1 MSTTDETG
9 KTVKG
14 ENFSSIV
21 EEFKVVL
28 ENIKMDSTT
37 EDRELREE
45 NKDLFSNLISD
56 LEKAIGEGF
65 KEGQKDQEKYIK
77 DMTDSIKKI
86 SEDINSGDLKNLIKK
101 QKVIRKEEKKLASFQ
116 LMKAFHKEQS
126 NQLEKQTN
134 VLQQILK
141 CCEGGSSIGSQ
152 TSTISPS
159 TRTSTSTST
168 STSTDD
174 AFDHSNIDG
183 FFSKI
188 NKKDFKFENLFD
200 GQEKSIN
207 QVLFGNQSMLKGMMA
222 QAQSVS
228 KSLLAIK
235 DNQSLI
241 QVFTEGTVESLIQ
254 YEQGM
259 REALYLTAGAAKES
273 HDLFATMAQIGNT
286 VEITG
291 FKQEETQKAMVK
303 FAKIGVKYDGDA
315 EKYKKKLSGLATT
328 TLNTEKQLGL
338 EAGSLQETFGDL
350 YRFGVLN
357 ENSIANLGRGMREV
371 SRTTGV
377 SGEAFKKVLGTT
389 QGIVDAMRKAST
401 LTAAS
406 ARNVT
411 ELGANAE
418 KFGVSEEFN
427 NINKALSSTTNLFN
441 DASDGTRLLLF
452 SAAASVGKLR
462 ELQQGTLTRSKE
474 GIKSLT
480 EGVNNVFKRFGIE
493 SADAIDQL
501 SDSAKMQLN
510 LVLKSSFDL
519 ELGQVKGVLKTLEA
533 SGKTFADKLL
543 DLDKQLGKNIS
554 TEKRSAILEEQRK
567 IKIDK
572 NLDLLGI
579 LSEAAET
586 SKTMND
592 AFSKFGT
599 RRKEFESDLQA
610 LGLGGS
616 NKDVIREA
624 VSQSLTGV
632 NAALSK
638 AGLDKI
644 SISTAEMSK
653 ALEDP
658 QSYQDLLSTLKNG
671 EMKAAANSK
680 GTLTGIDA
688 VRFGIDKLNADI
700 QKTIAGPLNT
710 FLNQGMLT
718 HIFTNA
724 GLMLM
729 PGIIAAIPSIVT
741 AVIGMKILKRLPL
754 AGATTAAS
762 TATSLAPAAAAAPVA
777 ATGLKRTRNY
787 RVRAADPPVLPTMGQ
802 RFGNSMAAAGQGG
815 LNFATGWAKFA
826 ANVVII
832 AGLLALGYL
841 ALSVMTPPTE
851 QETEDLISKIKYL
864 GIAMSAATV
873 MVGELYLVS
882 LAASAMSSMKILWGP
897 ILKAGAVLVAAG
909 VVLPVFIGGLVF
921 LTSMATE
928 YMGINPSEMATS
940 ALNLAKFIGA
950 GALVIAALATSL
962 IMITG
967 LGAATIGFVAAG
979 ALTGGVGWAV
989 ALGFLVTGA
998 AMLIAAGPAV
1008 AALVFAVTSVTENTM
1023 SAFSISPEKISAS
1036 LDRLLAI
1043 LVPFSELLGVIAL
1056 IGAALA
1062 GFAVG
1067 GLAAGAVGATA
1078 YIIGGLVGYMNSS
1091 LGGTEYKN
1099 YGDVNDLVGEALRHY
1114 SSLIKATITAIST
1127 YMGDLTPG
1135 KVLRSLDRLQ
1145 AFNEVNAVLGKI
1157 LGDFGKSFGSVIP
1170 AFAII
1175 GMTSSKLQGVKATT
1189 PEEVSNSFSGIIN
1202 ILKGI
1207 NNLAVQFEADQT
1219 TKLNPAQLVSL
1230 TSFMDVVSKNAL
1242 PLFSALAAIDTVVN
1256 SASFKTVAAAEKTF
1270 KKAGDILEKITPH
1283 IRVVLKNIQTISTR
1297 IYEELKDISYEN
1309 IKEGSEAATEVIKMF
1324 STFVT
1329 SIKSNAK
1336 DLNVKDIKTVADI
1349 FGKGDVVNAL
1359 RSIMQNTITI
1369 ASVFSNDSYSQY
1381 TLSAISA
1388 KTKYYNEFYNSISGL
1403 LESYKKISNLYVKEK
1418 AETPQDYFQRTT
1430 GNDPTKKIAKPGPI
1444 EDINP
1449 EEFKNRVTGTLS
1461 RLKGIL
1467 EIVNTDAGIPDFG
1480 IIAKASSNLN
1490 SFKDASSLLVTF
1502 LTDFTTMINSVKGL
1516 GTALKEIPELD
1527 DQNNKNT
1534 ASFARISQYF
1544 MGMNITFGIING
1556 LVNNEN
1562 INNFIKNM
1570 NTFHSLKEPLIKM
1583 GEVFIEL
1590 EKISKTLKGSK
1601 DFWKNFDAAL
1611 PQDAPGQGISE
1622 KIGYL
1627 KSYLS
1632 ELSKITAPDF
1642 INMLQAVAGI
1652 KGIVIDFKTNSA
1664 IELLSNL
1671 NSFMNSMKAEIDK
1684 QSKVTT
1690 PATNGPAQDPN
1701 LKIEAMSK
1709 FLNSVAVPMLLNVK
1723 TIADQISNLPMNKT
1737 QLERANQTIGSL
1749 SQLSGSLT
1757 SFSETFMTASS
1768 SFTQSFTKV
1777 AKPELDTNFKRDGIE
1792 GTWKVNMDYIKQ
1804 RRQNAITEHAEL
1816 GKVLKG
1822 LDAESKK
1829 FKEVSAKRTNLLDT
1843 MHGTDEFI
1851 RLKMVEEYN
1860 AMRKDPKQ
1868 AGDLKVFAD
1877 KGWIFKPTM
1886 VTNADML
1893 KEAMDDKKLKE
1904 SFKIIADLP
1913 KFFNDSILIPFLKGG
1928 GASIGPS
1935 KIDFVFKSLEGIKK
1949 IIELLTGPNNFIL
1962 TVNNMSKF
1970 TDMKNNTSVLKT
1982 AKAALDSFGDKE
1994 LFASFLN
2001 SLLVNIIIPMRFA
2014 ERISG
2019 GSGNLAKVSLG
2030 FAAIN
2035 KIITELPT
2043 FLQSINIGLSSLKA
2057 PDGKGKTGLQ
2067 NAIDNINS
2075 IKDILPKFLET
2086 LSYGIILPA
2095 VTNLPPI
2102 AFIAQASKRLK
2113 LATSLGDELAPFIN
2127 KFADLNKVIGGNLEK
2142 INLVDC
2148 VGTLIKK
2155 LDPADTAL
2163 SMLADKLIKVKESL
2177 QSIADSMTNIVSIN
2191 GKSDVINVLSKLQLL
2206 SNNITD
2212 KAKNAV
2218 KLNSLDNITSQV
2230 QLNNVPDKNQ
2240 KSDDGTEAI
2249 AENTEEMKK
2258 LLKNTVA
2265 SLQGILA
2272 ALNTQ
2277 PKSSS
2282 NNANTSVSNT
2292 GAINLNSGSGNGT
2305 GRGLVFGASAY
2316 TGAVNPP
2323 PTFG

>member
-1 MSTTDETG
+1 
-9 KTVKG
+9 
-14 ENFSSIV
+14 
-21 EEFKVVL
+21 
-28 ENIKMDSTT
+28 
-37 EDRELREE
+37 
-45 NKDLFSNLISD
+45 
-56 LEKAIGEGF
+56 
-65 KEGQKDQEKYIK
+65 
-77 DMTDSIKKI
+77 
-86 SEDINSGDLKNLIKK
+86 
-101 QKVIRKEEKKLASFQ
+101 
-116 LMKAFHKEQS
+116 
-126 NQLEKQTN
+126 
-134 VLQQILK
+134 
-141 CCEGGSSIGSQ
+141 
-152 TSTISPS
+152 
-159 TRTSTSTST
+159 
-168 STSTDD
+168 
-174 AFDHSNIDG
+174 
-183 FFSKI
+183 
-188 NKKDFKFENLFD
+188 
-200 GQEKSIN
+200 
-207 QVLFGNQSMLKGMMA
+207 
-222 QAQSVS
+222 
-228 KSLLAIK
+228 
-235 DNQSLI
+235 
-241 QVFTEGTVESLIQ
+241 
-254 YEQGM
+254 
-259 REALYLTAGAAKES
+259 
-273 HDLFATMAQIGNT
+273 
-286 VEITG
+286 
-291 FKQEETQKAMVK
+291 
-303 FAKIGVKYDGDA
+303 
-315 EKYKKKLSGLATT
+315 
-328 TLNTEKQLGL
+328 
-338 EAGSLQETFGDL
+338 
-350 YRFGVLN
+350 
-357 ENSIANLGRGMREV
+357 
-371 SRTTGV
+371 
-377 SGEAFKKVLGTT
+377 
-389 QGIVDAMRKAST
+389 
-401 LTAAS
+401 
-406 ARNVT
+406 
-411 ELGANAE
+411 
-418 KFGVSEEFN
+418 
-427 NINKALSSTTNLFN
+427 
-441 DASDGTRLLLF
+441 
-452 SAAASVGKLR
+452 
-462 ELQQGTLTRSKE
+462 
-474 GIKSLT
+474 
-480 EGVNNVFKRFGIE
+480 
-493 SADAIDQL
+493 
-501 SDSAKMQLN
+501 
-510 LVLKSSFDL
+510 
-519 ELGQVKGVLKTLEA
+519 
-533 SGKTFADKLL
+533 
-543 DLDKQLGKNIS
+543 
-554 TEKRSAILEEQRK
+554 
-567 IKIDK
+567 
-572 NLDLLGI
+572 
-579 LSEAAET
+579 
-586 SKTMND
+586 
-592 AFSKFGT
+592 
-599 RRKEFESDLQA
+599 
-610 LGLGGS
+610 
-616 NKDVIREA
+616 
-624 VSQSLTGV
+624 
-632 NAALSK
+632 
-638 AGLDKI
+638 
-644 SISTAEMSK
+644 
-653 ALEDP
+653 
-658 QSYQDLLSTLKNG
+658 
-671 EMKAAANSK
+671 
-680 GTLTGIDA
+680 
-688 VRFGIDKLNADI
+688 
-700 QKTIAGPLNT
+700 
-710 FLNQGMLT
+710 
-718 HIFTNA
+718 
-724 GLMLM
+724 
-729 PGIIAAIPSIVT
+729 
-741 AVIGMKILKRLPL
+741 
-754 AGATTAAS
+754 
-762 TATSLAPAAAAAPVA
+762 
-777 ATGLKRTRNY
+777 
-787 RVRAADPPVLPTMGQ
+787 
-802 RFGNSMAAAGQGG
+802 
-815 LNFATGWAKFA
+815 
-826 ANVVII
+826 
-832 AGLLALGYL
+832 
-841 ALSVMTPPTE
+841 
-851 QETEDLISKIKYL
+851 
-864 GIAMSAATV
+864 
-873 MVGELYLVS
+873 
-882 LAASAMSSMKILWGP
+882 
-897 ILKAGAVLVAAG
+897 
-909 VVLPVFIGGLVF
+909 
-921 LTSMATE
+921 
-928 YMGINPSEMATS
+928 
-940 ALNLAKFIGA
+940 
-950 GALVIAALATSL
+950 
-962 IMITG
+962 
-967 LGAATIGFVAAG
+967 
-979 ALTGGVGWAV
+979 
-989 ALGFLVTGA
+989 
-998 AMLIAAGPAV
+998 
-1008 AALVFAVTSVTENTM
+1008 
-1023 SAFSISPEKISAS
+1023 
-1036 LDRLLAI
+1036 
-1043 LVPFSELLGVIAL
+1043 
-1056 IGAALA
+1056 
-1062 GFAVG
+1062 
-1067 GLAAGAVGATA
+1067 
-1078 YIIGGLVGYMNSS
+1078 
-1091 LGGTEYKN
+1091 
-1099 YGDVNDLVGEALRHY
+1099 
-1114 SSLIKATITAIST
+1114 
-1127 YMGDLTPG
+1127 
-1135 KVLRSLDRLQ
+1135 
-1145 AFNEVNAVLGKI
+1145 
-1157 LGDFGKSFGSVIP
+1157 
-1170 AFAII
+1170 
-1175 GMTSSKLQGVKATT
+1175 
-1189 PEEVSNSFSGIIN
+1189 
-1202 ILKGI
+1202 
-1207 NNLAVQFEADQT
+1207 
-1219 TKLNPAQLVSL
+1219 
-1230 TSFMDVVSKNAL
+1230 MDVVSKNAL
-1242 PLFSALAAIDTVVN
+1242 PLFNALAAIDTVVN
-1256 SASFKTVAAAEKTF
+1256 SASFKTVTAAEKTF
-1270 KKAGDILEKITPH
+1270 QKAGNILEKITPH
-1283 IRVVLKNIQTISTR
+1283 IRVVLKNIQTISTK
-1297 IYEELKDISYEN
+1297 IYDELKDVSYEN

-1324 STFVT
+1324 SVFVT
-1329 SIKSNAK
+1329 SIKSTAK
-1336 DLNVKDIKTVADI
+1336 DLNAKDIKAVADI

-1359 RSIMQNTITI
+1359 RSIMQNTVTI

-1444 EDINP
+1444 ENIDP

-1502 LTDFTTMINSVKGL
+1502 LTDFTSMINSVKGL

-1544 MGMNITFGIING
+1544 VGMNITFGIING

-1642 INMLQAVAGI
+1642 INMLQSVAGI

-1749 SQLSGSLT
+1749 SQLGGSLA

-1768 SFTQSFTKV
+1768 SFTQSFPEISKQGKQQGWNKL
-1777 AKPELDTNFKRDGIE
+1777 KPS
-1792 GTWKVNMDYIKQ
+1792 YIKEQ
-1804 RRQNAITEHAEL
+1804 RKIAQENFDIVTKNWSEEEKFFAFIDKEMGIKENYWAIQSNTNEEIEKNANEL
-1816 GKVLKG
+1816 YKAGAIKG
-1822 LDAESKK
+1822 ADAWDFTPS
-1829 FKEVSAKRTNLLDT
+1829 
-1843 MHGTDEFI
+1843 
-1851 RLKMVEEYN
+1851 
-1860 AMRKDPKQ
+1860 
-1868 AGDLKVFAD
+1868 
-1877 KGWIFKPTM
+1877 M

-1893 KEAMDDKKLKE
+1893 KEAMNDPKLKE
-1904 SFKIIADLP
+1904 SFQIIADLP

-1970 TDMKNNTSVLKT
+1970 TDIKNNTSVLQN

-2035 KIITELPT
+2035 KIITELPA

-2127 KFADLNKVIGGNLEK
+2127 KFANLNTVIGGNLEK

-2230 QLNNVPDKNQ
+2230 QLNNVPEKNQ
-2240 KSDDGTEAI
+2240 KSDDGTEEI

-2292 GAINLNSGSGNGT
+2292 GAINLNSGAGNGT
-2305 GRGLVFGASAY
+2305 GRGIVFGAMAY
-2316 TGAVNPP
+2316 TGVVNPP
-2323 PTFG
+2323 ATVPM